1 MAKQSAFQKLWVGM
15 LCSTSVLAAIPSAM
29 AQPAPTQP
37 FAPLSAPATHRILP
51 GKIVFSMLVTPDLTK
66 AQVFYSRLFG
76 WSFRAV
82 GDGKTP
88 RVEILS
94 GTQPIGAMVAH
105 ALRHPDRDTPF
116 WMPFISTS
124 DTATVARVTRQQ
136 GGKVLFGPRQI
147 DGLGQMVIVSDPQHG
162 IYAALSALAGD
173 PADQPG
179 SPALNSWSWATLLAP
194 NPGQEAGYYQ
204 LLFNYKVMA
213 APEADNG
220 SHYIIAS
227 QDKER
232 ASLNTLPNGVTQKDR
247 ARWVQFVQVQDT
259 ADAANRATALGG
271 QVIVPPHVDRDGA
284 IVAILADPSGAVFGV
299 IEAQKDILEMGAPQ

>member
-1 MAKQSAFQKLWVGM
+1 LVAQSAFHKLWVGL

-29 AQPAPTQP
+29 AESAPVQP
-37 FAPLSAPATHRILP
+37 FTPLSTPATHRILP

-66 AQVFYSRLFG
+66 AQVFYSQLFG

-82 GDGKTP
+82 GDGKIP
-88 RVEILS
+88 RVEILQ
-94 GTQPIGAMVAH
+94 GTRPIGTMVAH
-105 ALRHPDRDTPF
+105 AQLHPARDTPF
-116 WMPFISTS
+116 WLPFISTS
-124 DTATVARVTRQQ
+124 DTATVARVTRRQR
-136 GGKVLFGPRQI
+136 GKVLFGPHQI
-147 DGLGQMVIVSDPQHG
+147 TGLGQTVIVSDPQHG
-162 IYAALSALAGD
+162 IYAALSAQAGD

-179 SPALNSWSWATLLAP
+179 DPTLNTWSWATLLAP
-194 NPGQEAGYYQ
+194 NPKEEAGYYQ

-220 SHYIIAS
+220 SHFIIAS

-232 ASLNTLPNGVTQKDR
+232 ASLNTLPDGMEERDH
-247 ARWVQFVQVQDT
+247 ARWIQFVQVGNT

-284 IVAILADPSGAVFGV
+284 IVAILSDPSGAVFGV
-299 IEAQKDILEMGAPQ
+299 IEAQKDLLEMGAAQ